1 MHPPL
6 SPAPVPPALPG
17 FLSKNPKGYRG
28 INQQCLLLISSRRSC
43 CCSFFCSSCGLCP
56 GVPEGGGQAAAGE
69 TLAPEAELGC
79 RHAAEEIPTPP
90 SPPAAPCPP
99 GEGHAHPGSF
109 PRLPGQ
115 VRGHRPAKGQP
126 GGDGQAPPHV
136 GSWPATLVFVWL
148 VHPSSE
154 NSFLFSSSRK
164 RYRRLKK
171 TLVQFKTM
179 ILISRPL
186 IQRRKRCQVTTV
198 LSEQGE
204 AISALSRAS
213 CGLGEARAGMAL
225 EGLLGVTQ

>member
-1 MHPPL
+1 M
-6 SPAPVPPALPG
+6 SPC
-17 FLSKNPKGYRG
+17 RG
-28 INQQCLLLISSRRSC
+28 NSDASFATSGSVSSRRRPH
-43 CCSFFCSSCGLCP
+43 SS
-56 GVPEGGGQAAAGE
+56 
-69 TLAPEAELGC
+69 
-79 RHAAEEIPTPP
+79 
-90 SPPAAPCPP
+90 
-99 GEGHAHPGSF
+99 
-109 PRLPGQ
+109 RLISEVTRPGQ
-115 VRGHRPAKGQP
+115 GSQASQ

-136 GSWPATLVFVWL
+136 GSWPVTLVFVWL

-154 NSFLFSSSRK
+154 NSFLFSSCRK

-213 CGLGEARAGMAL
+213 WGLGEARAGMAL
-225 EGLLGVTQ
+225 KSLLGVTQWGVLHPLSDINVVK